1 MWVRVTISSVVLSNH
16 ALESKLLLVSGEVA
30 KVLEA
35 CNENAKGID
44 KLSDTMIS
52 FTKQLLG
59 HLEEGL
65 WGVH

>member
-1 MWVRVTISSVVLSNH
+1 
-16 ALESKLLLVSGEVA
+16 VSGEVA